1 MRKPRSGK
9 SRASEAEGGAGGAE
23 PRQHFAIG
31 ELADEL
37 GITTRTIR
45 FYEARGL
52 LSPERSGTTR
62 IYTRRDRA
70 RLQLILRGKNLGFSL
85 EDIAHYLDLYD
96 TDPSQLT
103 QTRMLL
109 ERIERTILDLQQ
121 KRSDIERTLK
131 ELKEIRGQCHE
142 HLKGQGGDIDT

>member
-1 MRKPRSGK
+1 MRKPRSIK
-9 SRASEAEGGAGGAE
+9 VRANVSAGGPAGVE
-23 PRQHFAIG
+23 QRQHFAIG

-37 GITTRTIR
+37 EITTRTIR
-45 FYEARGL
+45 FYEAKGL
-52 LSPERSGTTR
+52 ISPERAGTTR

-96 TDPSQLT
+96 SDPSQLT

-109 ERIERTILDLQQ
+109 ERIERTIADLQQ

-131 ELKEIRGQCHE
+131 ELKEIRAECQE
-142 HLKGQGGDIDT
+142 HLKKQGNA